1 MQTGE
6 VITEKDRIV
15 EMVVPSTFAQI
26 GAGSNKVVNF

>member
-1 MQTGE
+1 

-26 GAGSNKVVNF
+26 GVASSKVVNF